1 MTGARLPALGL
12 GTASLALV
20 PETAA
25 RETLDCA
32 IAAGLRYFDTA
43 ALYGGG
49 LAEDRLGHALRDAPD
64 NVLVSTK
71 CGRTRD
77 YGAPP
82 PGQTGVADHW
92 DFSESAIRAS
102 IARSCERLGREH
114 LDTVFLHDIE
124 AAPDQALGEALPVLR
139 DLQAKGRIGRVGAGC
154 NSVGGLLRA
163 LEEGAADCLLVAGR
177 WTLLDRTAEAQ
188 LLPRAAAAGSL
199 IVAGGVLNS
208 GLLADPNAPNAQ
220 FDYRPASDSVRAEA
234 RGLAARAAEEGVSLL
249 AAALQFP
256 GRDAR
261 VSTTLLGVAS
271 RDELDAALAA
281 LQEPIP
287 PALWDAVADAGVGR

>member
-1 MTGARLPALGL
+1 MTGALLPALGL

-20 PETAA
+20 PEAMA
-25 RETLDCA
+25 HATLDRA
-32 IAAGLRYFDTA
+32 LAAGLRYFDTA

-49 LAEDRLGHALRDAPD
+49 VAEDRLGHALRNAPGD
-64 NVLVSTK
+64 VLVSTK
-71 CGRTRD
+71 CGRTRN
-77 YGAPP
+77 YGAAP

-92 DFSESAIRAS
+92 DYSENAIRAS

-114 LDTVFLHDIE
+114 LDIVFLHDIE

-139 DLQAKGRIGRVGAGC
+139 DFQSKGRIGRVGAGC
-154 NSVGGLLRA
+154 NSVAGLLRA
-163 LEEGAADCLLVAGR
+163 LEEGAVDCLLVAGR
-177 WTLLDRTAEAQ
+177 WTLLDRTAGAQ
-188 LLPRAAAAGSL
+188 LLPRAAVADCL

-208 GLLADPNAPNAQ
+208 GLLADPDAPDAR
-220 FDYRPASDSVRAEA
+220 FDYKPASSSVREEA
-234 RGLAARAAEEGVSLL
+234 RGLAVRTAEAGVSLL

-287 PALWDAVADAGVGR
+287 PALWDAVADAGIGR